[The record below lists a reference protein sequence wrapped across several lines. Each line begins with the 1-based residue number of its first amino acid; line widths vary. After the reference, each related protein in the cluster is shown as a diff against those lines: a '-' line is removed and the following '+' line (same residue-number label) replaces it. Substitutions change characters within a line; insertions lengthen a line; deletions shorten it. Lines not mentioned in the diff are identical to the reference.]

1 MQSGALGGLRVRS
14 SPRSLLR
21 SPISQFSPP
30 AHTFF
35 VIADGSGLA
44 AAAIPT
50 LGGEIRKFP
59 ATNSLLFFSLIAFFG
74 KGGEH
79 Q

>member
-1 MQSGALGGLRVRS
+1 MRS

-30 AHTFF
+30 APTFF
-35 VIADGSGLA
+35 VMPDGSGPA
-44 AAAIPT
+44 AAANPT

-59 ATNSLLFFSLIAFFG
+59 VCFFFFLIAFFG

-79 Q
+79 R